1 MGRARGSGRRRPLRR
16 LGPGLRGA
24 SQSLLMTEV
33 AISIEWDEP
42 RAVTL
47 GLGDSV
53 LIPKVL
59 GLPGIYRFRLVEAG
73 GRPCVYVGESVNLQ
87 RRMAQYAKPGPTQQ
101 TNIRLNRRF
110 REVLRNGG
118 AVTFAAASSVVIGVD
133 GQRLDTD
140 LTLASTRRLAEN
152 AALVAARADGAD
164 QVENID
170 SAAD

>member
-1 MGRARGSGRRRPLRR
+1 
-16 LGPGLRGA
+16 
-24 SQSLLMTEV
+24 MTEV
-33 AISIEWDEP
+33 TISIEWDEP
-42 RAVTL
+42 QPVTL

-73 GRPCVYVGESVNLQ
+73 GRPWVYIGEAVNLQ
-87 RRMAQYAKPGPTQQ
+87 RRMAQYAKPGPTQH

-118 AVTFAAASSVVIGVD
+118 AVTFATANSVVIGVD

-140 LTLASTRRLAEN
+140 LMLASTRRLAEN
-152 AALVAARADGAD
+152 AALVAARANGAD

-170 SAAD
+170 AAAD